1 MCVYSSLMED
11 EYQSMNQP
19 SNHYCLMNILTEIL
33 FSTLLK
39 LGYELFLSS
48 SRLLSRVFALSRAFQ
63 AFLTLSRV
71 FSRFLAF
78 SHVFSRFLAFSRV
91 FSRFLAFSRVFS
103 PFFAV
108 SRHSAPS
115 QSEAYLELCYT
126 GLILQ
131 SHGCIEWSHCF
142 VCVACLFCSVNDV
155 KLQRCSWCPSAGI
168 V

>member
-11 EYQSMNQP
+11 EYQSTNQP

-78 SHVFSRFLAFSRV
+78 SRVFSRFLAFSRV

-103 PFFAV
+103 RFLAFFAV

-126 GLILQ
+126 GLILE
-131 SHGCIEWSHCF
+131 SHGLGALNGHTVLCVSH
-142 VCVACLFCSVNDV
+142 VC
-155 KLQRCSWCPSAGI
+155 SA
-168 V
+168 VSMM